1 MIKQEILEEVCA
13 GLEVLM
19 KKYKQ
24 NQVKGDRERLEAT
37 KQAHAALRK
46 VILTCTIKGEVQAIA
61 PIKNGEKYGWFV
73 VENDLTQKSY
83 SA

>member
-1 MIKQEILEEVCA
+1 MIKQETLEEVCA
-13 GLEVLM
+13 GLEALM

-46 VILTCTIKGEVQAIA
+46 VILTCTIKGEVLGIS
-61 PIKNGEKYGWFV
+61 PVKNGEKYGWFV
-73 VENDLTQKSY
+73 IENDLTQKSY
-83 SA
+83 NA